1 MPISPSKLL
10 AAFSGTLV
18 QRAKKPFSYLFYVL
32 EVVSQFLHQIFA
44 VTPLR
49 FDFDV

>member
-10 AAFSGTLV
+10 AAFSVTLV

-32 EVVSQFLHQIFA
+32 EVVAQFFHEVFA